1 MVFDRNFIPQ
11 FYPVVNLR
19 MISRKRLCYILACF
33 SSSVHTFHIVN
44 KLERISLVASSSP
57 ASSDCEAQLT
67 RVIVVG
73 GGVGG
78 LAIASRIA
86 SSTPCE
92 VTLLEKN
99 SQVGG
104 RCGSF
109 DVDIPSVGTFRHEK
123 GPSLLLL
130 PHIYNEIFDDCG
142 LGSSEDY
149 GLVLKQCVPAYRVVF
164 DDGESIDLGFPRTTS
179 GDLNGFFRELEAES
193 RKRMDSFEKDG
204 AKKWEEYMKACEAFL
219 DCGLPNFIEE
229 QFNLTSFSP
238 FIRESLREF
247 GKAWP
252 LKPHSDV
259 LDAIFESNKMRALA
273 SFQDLYVGL
282 QPYRKENLL
291 LGGVLQSTAPAVFG
305 LLAAIELHP
314 TNTKCGVFAPLGG
327 FRAVTRSLHKL
338 AVDLKVDIK
347 CKTIVTSVTKDGVYF
362 FDETGRSNFQR
373 ADLII
378 VNADLPY
385 AIKSLINHPVKEP
398 ARYDWA
404 DKYHFSSGVIAFHW
418 SLNHSLKELNT
429 HNVFLTASS
438 RWGAKES
445 WQAIGYNGN
454 RNLDLI
460 EKPFN
465 FYVHRGSNTDPSA
478 APEGMDAI
486 MVLVPCETLDR
497 DELFASLPR
506 EEAIAR
512 YKNQF
517 DAKFV
522 SRVRDAVLH
531 RMAVIESLRDMK
543 SKILHEVVETPATY
557 ADQYNLGAG
566 TPFALSHGLA
576 QLSLMRP
583 GLESSGLSNVLFCG
597 ASTRPGNGVP
607 LVMIGAKLVAKK
619 AVSKLKN
626 VV

>member
-1 MVFDRNFIPQ
+1 MDASK
-11 FYPVVNLR
+11 L
-19 MISRKRLCYILACF
+19 LCYILAF
-33 SSSVHTFHIVN
+33 FAASVDTFHLGIKRV
-44 KLERISLVASSSP
+44 RIQVLLSSP
-57 ASSDCEAQLT
+57 YASLDREAHQQRS
-67 RVIVVG
+67 RVVVVG

-78 LAIASRIA
+78 LVIASRIA
-86 SSTPCE
+86 ASISCD

-99 SQVGG
+99 DQVGG

-109 DVDIPSVGTFRHEK
+109 DVNIEGIGTFRHEK

-130 PHIYNEIFDDCG
+130 PHIYNEIFTDCG

-149 GLVLKQCVPAYRVVF
+149 GLVLKQCVPAYRVIF
-164 DDGESIDLGFPRTTS
+164 DDGDSIDLGFPRSTL
-179 GDLNGFFRELEAES
+179 GNLNGYHEMEAES

-204 AKKWEEYMKACEAFL
+204 AKKWDEYMKACEAFL

-229 QFNLTSFSP
+229 RLNLSSFPP

-282 QPYRKENLL
+282 QPYRKENAL
-291 LGGVLQSTAPAVFG
+291 LGGVLQATAPAVFG

-314 TNTKCGVFAPLGG
+314 TNSKCGVFAPLGG
-327 FRAVTRSLHKL
+327 FRAVTQSLHKL
-338 AVDLKVDIK
+338 AADLKVHIQ
-347 CKTIVTSVTKDGVYF
+347 CGTTVTSVTNDGVYF
-362 FDETGRSNFQR
+362 CDETGTSNFLT
-373 ADLII
+373 ANLII

-385 AIKSLINHPVKEP
+385 TMKSLINHPAKEP
-398 ARYDWA
+398 SCYDWD

-418 SLNHSLKELNT
+418 SINQSLKELNT

-438 RWGAKES
+438 RSEAKES
-445 WQAIGYNGN
+445 WQAMGYEGQNKQ
-454 RNLDLI
+454 DWK

-465 FYVHRGSNTDPSA
+465 FYVHRGSNTDPGA
-478 APEGMDAI
+478 APKGMDAI
-486 MVLVPCETLDR
+486 MVLVPCETLAR
-497 DELFASLPR
+497 DEHSASLPR
-506 EEAIAR
+506 DEAIAH
-512 YKNQF
+512 YKKQF

-531 RMAVIESLRDMK
+531 RMAVLESLRDLK
-543 SKILHEVVETPATY
+543 NKILDEVVETPATY

-583 GLESSGLSNVLFCG
+583 GPESSGLPNVLFCG

-607 LVMIGAKLVAKK
+607 LVMIGAKLVAEK

-626 VV
+626 HMV